1 MTSSDQD
8 YDREGVSKSSNYT
21 LILLESLNLPIIC
34 INTIGGTIGL
44 CICIDKYCSGLVSAL
59 YGSSAPQYIMC
70 AKNCFMTIAAE

>member
-44 CICIDKYCSGLVSAL
+44 CICIDKYCSG
-59 YGSSAPQYIMC
+59 SSILHSMVHLLLS
-70 AKNCFMTIAAE
+70 T